1 MNKYLNVIQIIIS
14 LVLIVLI
21 LLQQRGAGLSGVFGG
36 EISGAY
42 QTKRGLEKIV
52 FYLTIFFAV
61 LFLGL
66 SILSLI

>member
-1 MNKYLNVIQIIIS
+1 MSLNIAQIIIS
-14 LVLIVLI
+14 SILIILI
-21 LLQQRGAGLSGVFGG
+21 LLQQRGAGLSGIFGN
-36 EISGAY
+36 EISGTY
-42 QTKRGLEKIV
+42 QTKRGLEKII